1 MPTRYL
7 PTPPNLEHLK
17 NQAKTLLKQVQAR
30 DPEALALVEEFHP
43 VTNLAEAQL
52 VIARSYGF
60 ASWPKLNHH
69 LEVVA
74 KYIRFPD
81 RQQVGGP
88 LDTPG
93 QRADEFLRLAT
104 LHYGQDDPARQKAAR
119 DLLPNVDL
127 SNIFTQVV
135 AGDVEAVRTSLAADP
150 SLASREGG
158 PQRWEPL
165 VYLAY
170 SRLEVPS
177 GTPLEIAR
185 LLLEHG
191 ADPNAGYLW
200 QGLPSPF
207 TALTGAFGRGEGD
220 QPPHQYRLE
229 LARIL
234 LEAGADANDS
244 QTMYNC
250 GPGCPPPYDDDH
262 LELLLEFG
270 LGKGDGGPWHERMTT
285 AHPTPR
291 ELLEDEL
298 VFASSAGLLHR
309 VELVLAQGTD
319 PGGRGTRHPGFAGH
333 RAYEFAAV
341 MGYTEIADLLREA
354 GAAPLDE
361 VHELYAAAMQGKP
374 FKADPELAAKAVR
387 RNPHLPLRAAE
398 LGRTE
403 AMEALRE
410 LGFDLNQ
417 FVPAGSPL
425 HRAALNGHLDT
436 VKKLIE
442 LGADPTRRDP
452 NYNSTPQGWAEHN
465 HQQEVADYLASITG

>member
-1 MPTRYL
+1 MPTRNL
-7 PTPPNLEHLK
+7 PNPPNLDHLK
-17 NQAKTLLKQVQAR
+17 KQAKTLLKQVNAG
-30 DPEALALVEEFHP
+30 DPEGLALAAEYHP

-60 ASWPKLNHH
+60 ASWPKLIHH

-74 KYIRFPD
+74 QYTRFPH
-81 RQQVGGP
+81 RQEVGGP

-104 LHYGQDDPARQKAAR
+104 LHYGQDDPARQEAAR
-119 DLLPNVDL
+119 KLLPTVEL
-127 SNIFTQVV
+127 SNIYTQVV
-135 AGDVEAVRTSLAADP
+135 AGDVEAVRTTLTVDP
-150 SLASREGG
+150 TLASREGG
-158 PQRWEPL
+158 PVRWEPL

-170 SRLEVPS
+170 SRLEVDPQA
-177 GTPLEIAR
+177 PLEIAR
-185 LLLEHG
+185 LLLKHG

-200 QGLPSPF
+200 QGFPSPF

-220 QPPHQYRLE
+220 QPPHQNRLE
-229 LARIL
+229 LARLL

-250 GPGCPPPYDDDH
+250 GPGCGPPYDDDH

-291 ELLEDEL
+291 QLLEDEL
-298 VFASSAGLLHR
+298 VFASSVGLLHR
-309 VELVLAQGTD
+309 VELVLAQGID
-319 PGGRGTRHPGFAGH
+319 PEGRGTQHPGFAGH

-354 GAAPLDE
+354 GAAPLDD
-361 VHELYAAAMQGKP
+361 VHELYAAAFRGGP
-374 FKADPELAAKAVR
+374 VDASPELAARAVQ

-403 AMEALRE
+403 ALQPLKD
-410 LGFDLNQ
+410 LGFSFDRATM
-417 FVPAGSPL
+417 AGLPL
-425 HRAALNGHLDT
+425 HRAALNGHLET

-442 LGADPTRRDP
+442 LGVDPTTRDP
-452 NYNSTPQGWAEHN
+452 SYNSTPQGWAEHN

>member
-1 MPTRYL
+1 MPTRNL
-7 PTPPNLEHLK
+7 PTPPSLEHLK
-17 NQAKTLLKQVQAR
+17 NQAKTLLKRVQAR
-30 DPEALALVEEFHP
+30 DPEALAMVEEFHP
-43 VTNLAEAQL
+43 VRNLAEAQL

-60 ASWPKLNHH
+60 PSWPKLNHH
-69 LEVVA
+69 LAVVA
-74 KYIRFPD
+74 QYTRFPD
-81 RQQVGGP
+81 RQQTGGP

-104 LHYGQDDPARQKAAR
+104 LHYGQDDPARQQAAR
-119 DLLPNVDL
+119 ELLPNVAL

-135 AGDVEAVRTSLAADP
+135 AGDVEAVRTTLAADP

-165 VYLAY
+165 VYFTY
-170 SRLEVPS
+170 SRLEVPREA
-177 GTPLEIAR
+177 PLKIAR
-185 LLLEHG
+185 LLLAHG

-220 QPPHQYRLE
+220 QPPHQNRLE
-229 LARIL
+229 LARLL

-285 AHPTPR
+285 AHPTPQQ
-291 ELLEDEL
+291 LLEDEL

-309 VELVLAQGTD
+309 VELVLAQGIN
-319 PGGRGTRHPGFAGH
+319 PEGRGTEHPVFCGH
-333 RAYEFAAV
+333 RAYELAAV
-341 MGYTEIADLLREA
+341 MGYTEIGERLRAA

-361 VHELYAAAMQGKP
+361 LHELYAAAMQGKP
-374 FKADPELAAKAVR
+374 FKADPALAAQAVK
-387 RNPHLPLRAAE
+387 RNPFVPLKAAE
-398 LGRTE
+398 AGRTE
-403 AMEALRE
+403 AMEPLKE
-410 LGFDLNQ
+410 LGFDLNIL
-417 FVPAGSPL
+417 GMTTPL
-425 HRAALNGHLDT
+425 HQAAFYGHLET

-442 LGADPTRRDP
+442 LGADPTIRDP
-452 NYNSTPQGWAEHN
+452 GYNSTPQGWAEHN
-465 HQQEVADYLASITG
+465 HQQEVVDYLASLTD